1 MRKTALV
8 LGLCLTMLC
17 PLFATQ
23 SFDIGDGRTLI
34 LNDDG
39 SYEVVDSSFD
49 TSRIIG
55 RQYVIDTDAL
65 IDSLID
71 MAALED
77 PSILLLGR
85 DFARSLLVEM
95 GIEELISSE
104 IPDLSFIVL
113 SADRMLVTMSGED
126 PVECSYSIT
135 GGGSITIDL
144 DDGSEPVRGSVK
156 EDGSA
161 IDLKSDG
168 ITIRLIP
175 VDA

>member
-1 MRKTALV
+1 
-8 LGLCLTMLC
+8 MLC

-95 GIEELISSE
+95 GI
-104 IPDLSFIVL
+104 
-113 SADRMLVTMSGED
+113 
-126 PVECSYSIT
+126 
-135 GGGSITIDL
+135 
-144 DDGSEPVRGSVK
+144 
-156 EDGSA
+156 
-161 IDLKSDG
+161 
-168 ITIRLIP
+168 
-175 VDA
+175 